1 MANPGGGAEAF
12 ARFKQYEYRANSSL
26 VLNLESRP
34 RDSHEPTGEPET
46 LWGRVDMKKFGD
58 RAGHGRPK
66 EVEEAAKKK
75 REKREKD
82 RLKSLAAGGTSAAG
96 TGGDV
101 GLDLLGK
108 KSTKRQKRGGGAG
121 GGGAGGGPGGAGFQ
135 EDTVLS
141 LVDDGM
147 YRPRTRET
155 RAAYELLL
163 SLIQQQFGDQP
174 QDVLRGAA
182 DEVLTVLKDDKL
194 TDPERKRE
202 IEKLLNAMPNE
213 RFAEFVALGKRITD
227 YEQGGGGGGG
237 GGGGAGGDG
246 EGGAG
251 EALDDDIGVAVE
263 FEEEEDED
271 DEDLDE
277 IQEEDEDEEEEEG
290 AEGGDGGEGAGDGG
304 MQMAGALDD
313 DEEREEEGLSVQDI
327 DAYWLQRKIAQ
338 AYATSAGGGIDP
350 QQSQKLAAEAL
361 GILEAAGGEGDGG
374 GGGGGGGGASGWG
387 AGAGADEQQREAENK
402 LVRLLDYDKFDLI
415 KLLLRNRLKIVWC
428 TRLAR
433 AEDDAERKRIEGE
446 MTEKG
451 DRALRAILEQLH
463 ATRASAKERQ
473 RNLERSIR
481 EEARKLREGGAGGA
495 GGAGEGM
502 EGDEMEIGRK
512 GERGGKGGEEGEAG
526 GGGGGRGGGGGGGGW
541 LKGQRQMLDL
551 DSLGFSQGSWL
562 MANKR
567 CELPEGSYRAPKKG
581 YEEVH
586 VPALKPKP
594 LGKGEELVKISD
606 LPEWAQPAFGE
617 TKTLNRIQSRVYETA
632 LFTPENMLLCAP
644 TGAGKTNV
652 AMLTILHE
660 IGLHRREDGSI
671 DLSGFKIVYVAPM
684 KALVAELVGNLGNRL
699 KEYGVSVKEL
709 TGDASL
715 TRQQIEETQIIVTT
729 PEKWDIIT
737 RKAGDR
743 TYTQLVRLVIIDE
756 IHLLHDHRGPVL
768 ESIVARTVRQVES
781 TQEMIRLVGLSATLP
796 NYEDVAIFLRVD
808 LDKGLFYFDN
818 SFRPCPLAQQY
829 IGITVR
835 KPLQRFQ
842 LMNDICYEKVVEC
855 AGRHQVLVFVHSRKE
870 TGKTARAVRDA
881 ALAADTLGRFLK
893 EDGASREILASEAE
907 SVKSG
912 ELRDLLPYGFAIH
925 HAGLARA
932 DRTLVEDLFADGHI
946 QVLVSTATLAWGVN
960 LPAHTVIIKGTQ
972 VYNPEKGAWTE
983 LSPLDVMQMLGRAG
997 RPQYDTYG
1005 EGVIITGHGELQFY
1019 LSLLNQQLP
1028 IESQL
1033 LSRLADSVN
1042 AEAVLGTVHNAREAC
1057 RWLGYTYLYIRM
1069 LRNPPLYGISADDA
1083 ERDPVLEERRADL
1096 IHSAA
1101 VQLDRNNLM
1110 KYDRKSGVFQVTDLG
1125 RIASFYY
1132 ISHGTIAT
1140 YNEHLKPTMGDIDL
1154 CRLFSLS
1161 EEFKYVGVREEEKLE
1176 LAKLLERVPIPVKEG
1191 IEEPSAKINVLLQA
1205 YISQLQLDGL
1215 SLVSDMVYVTQS
1227 AGRLMRALFEII
1239 LRRGWAR
1246 LAERA
1251 LNLCKMV
1258 SRRMWAA
1265 QSPLR
1270 QFKGVPLEIIA
1281 KLERKDLVWE
1291 RYYDLSSQELG
1302 ELVRMP
1308 KLGKTLHKLVHQF
1321 PRLELAAQVLPITRS
1336 VLRVDLTITPD
1347 FQWEEKLH
1355 GFVEPFWV
1363 IVEDHDGDTILHH
1376 ELFLLKMQ
1384 YAQEDHYLS
1393 FTVPIF
1399 EPLPPQYFVKV
1410 VSDRW
1415 IGAQTV
1421 LPVSFR
1427 HLILPEKFPPP
1438 TELLDLQPLPVTA
1451 LRNAAFEALYAG
1463 EAAAGLVSTDAG
1475 GSGTVRRGISHF
1487 NPIQTQVFTVLYNT
1501 DDNVLLAAPTGSGK
1515 TICAEFAILR
1525 MLQAKASG
1533 GNSGSPDEISY
1544 GGRCVYVAPVEAI
1557 VKERAKEWGER
1568 FGKMLGGGGKVKVG
1582 ELTGESGTDLKL
1594 LERSNI
1600 VVSTPERW
1608 DQLSRRWKQR
1618 RAVQQVWHVEQ
1629 TGGCEHVSTL
1639 ERWDQLSRRW
1649 KQRRAVQQGLG
1660 AQLITL
1666 YPPLLCVPSLAPHFI
1681 VVQVDLFIVDE
1692 LHLIGGHNGSILEV
1706 ITSRMRYISSQSA
1719 ASAAAGG
1726 GLGASGGANSQQA
1739 AGGHRIRIVALAAAL
1754 ANARDLGEW
1763 VGASSHG
1770 LFNFSPAVRPVPL
1783 EIHIQGFDVSNFDAR
1798 MQAMT
1803 MPAYTAIINHTTRSS
1818 RELGPMDDPRFLPC
1832 LSLLLYLLPQAM
1844 TKPAYTAIMNHTA
1857 RSSKPALVF
1866 VPTRKHARLTA
1877 LDLCAFA
1884 AGDAGATLAAA
1895 ANADGSS
1902 GAAGNADGTT
1912 SAAALAA
1919 ASPFLHCG
1927 EEDLVPF
1934 LARVK
1939 DEGLRHGL
1947 TFGVA
1952 YLHEGLSAVEQ
1963 EVVRQLFTAGAI
1975 QVCVAGSSLCW
1986 STFPANLVVCVAVS
2000 SLCWSIFP
2008 ANLVVI
2014 MGTQYYD
2021 ARGGGGGSGGGASAV
2036 AGGSGGGRVDYP
2048 VTDLLQMM
2056 GRASRPGLDDAGRCV
2071 IFCHSARKEYY
2082 KKFLLE
2088 PLPVESHL
2096 DQHLHDPLNAEV
2108 VVRTVEN
2115 KQDAVDYLTWSF
2127 LYRRLTQNPNYY
2139 NLTGTSHRHLSDH
2152 LSELVETTLSDLEA
2166 SKCVAI
2172 EDDMDLSPLNLG
2184 MIAAYYYIS
2193 YTTIEAFSGSLGPK
2207 TRLKGLIEVVASA
2220 SEYGELPMRP
2230 GEEEQVR
2237 KMLHHQRFGVE
2248 KPNLSDPHLKA
2259 NVLLQAHFARH
2270 VVTGPLAQDQRAV
2283 LMEAS
2288 RLLQAMVDVLSSS
2301 GWLSP
2306 ALAAMELSQMVT
2318 QGLWEKDSPLL
2329 QLPHFTK
2336 ELAAKFTAK
2345 GIESVSDL
2353 VDMDDDERAAAL
2365 GMSEEQLSDVA
2376 RVCNRFP
2383 SIDLNYDLINGQD
2396 VAAGENVVMQPAFH
2410 PSGDS

>member
-1 MANPGGGAEAF
+1 
-12 ARFKQYEYRANSSL
+12 RRS
-26 VLNLESRP
+26 
-34 RDSHEPTGEPET
+34 
-46 LWGRVDMKKFGD
+46 
-58 RAGHGRPK
+58 
-66 EVEEAAKKK
+66 
-75 REKREKD
+75 
-82 RLKSLAAGGTSAAG
+82 
-96 TGGDV
+96 
-101 GLDLLGK
+101 
-108 KSTKRQKRGGGAG
+108 
-121 GGGAGGGPGGAGFQ
+121 
-135 EDTVLS
+135 
-141 LVDDGM
+141 
-147 YRPRTRET
+147 
-155 RAAYELLL
+155 AYE
-163 SLIQQQFGDQP
+163 
-174 QDVLRGAA
+174 
-182 DEVLTVLKDDKL
+182 
-194 TDPERKRE
+194 
-202 IEKLLNAMPNE
+202 
-213 RFAEFVALGKRITD
+213 
-227 YEQGGGGGGG
+227 
-237 GGGGAGGDG
+237 
-246 EGGAG
+246 
-251 EALDDDIGVAVE
+251 
-263 FEEEEDED
+263 
-271 DEDLDE
+271 
-277 IQEEDEDEEEEEG
+277 
-290 AEGGDGGEGAGDGG
+290 
-304 MQMAGALDD
+304 
-313 DEEREEEGLSVQDI
+313 
-327 DAYWLQRKIAQ
+327 
-338 AYATSAGGGIDP
+338 
-350 QQSQKLAAEAL
+350 
-361 GILEAAGGEGDGG
+361 
-374 GGGGGGGGASGWG
+374 
-387 AGAGADEQQREAENK
+387 
-402 LVRLLDYDKFDLI
+402 
-415 KLLLRNRLKIVWC
+415 
-428 TRLAR
+428 
-433 AEDDAERKRIEGE
+433 
-446 MTEKG
+446 
-451 DRALRAILEQLH
+451 
-463 ATRASAKERQ
+463 
-473 RNLERSIR
+473 
-481 EEARKLREGGAGGA
+481 
-495 GGAGEGM
+495 
-502 EGDEMEIGRK
+502 
-512 GERGGKGGEEGEAG
+512 
-526 GGGGGRGGGGGGGGW
+526 
-541 LKGQRQMLDL
+541 
-551 DSLGFSQGSWL
+551 
-562 MANKR
+562 
-567 CELPEGSYRAPKKG
+567 
-581 YEEVH
+581 
-586 VPALKPKP
+586 
-594 LGKGEELVKISD
+594 
-606 LPEWAQPAFGE
+606 
-617 TKTLNRIQSRVYETA
+617 
-632 LFTPENMLLCAP
+632 
-644 TGAGKTNV
+644 
-652 AMLTILHE
+652 
-660 IGLHRREDGSI
+660 
-671 DLSGFKIVYVAPM
+671 
-684 KALVAELVGNLGNRL
+684 
-699 KEYGVSVKEL
+699 
-709 TGDASL
+709 
-715 TRQQIEETQIIVTT
+715 
-729 PEKWDIIT
+729 
-737 RKAGDR
+737 
-743 TYTQLVRLVIIDE
+743 
-756 IHLLHDHRGPVL
+756 
-768 ESIVARTVRQVES
+768 
-781 TQEMIRLVGLSATLP
+781 
-796 NYEDVAIFLRVD
+796 
-808 LDKGLFYFDN
+808 
-818 SFRPCPLAQQY
+818 
-829 IGITVR
+829 
-835 KPLQRFQ
+835 
-842 LMNDICYEKVVEC
+842 
-855 AGRHQVLVFVHSRKE
+855 
-870 TGKTARAVRDA
+870 
-881 ALAADTLGRFLK
+881 
-893 EDGASREILASEAE
+893 
-907 SVKSG
+907 
-912 ELRDLLPYGFAIH
+912 
-925 HAGLARA
+925 
-932 DRTLVEDLFADGHI
+932 
-946 QVLVSTATLAWGVN
+946 
-960 LPAHTVIIKGTQ
+960 
-972 VYNPEKGAWTE
+972 
-983 LSPLDVMQMLGRAG
+983 
-997 RPQYDTYG
+997 
-1005 EGVIITGHGELQFY
+1005 
-1019 LSLLNQQLP
+1019 
-1028 IESQL
+1028 
-1033 LSRLADSVN
+1033 
-1042 AEAVLGTVHNAREAC
+1042 
-1057 RWLGYTYLYIRM
+1057 
-1069 LRNPPLYGISADDA
+1069 
-1083 ERDPVLEERRADL
+1083 
-1096 IHSAA
+1096 
-1101 VQLDRNNLM
+1101 
-1110 KYDRKSGVFQVTDLG
+1110 
-1125 RIASFYY
+1125 
-1132 ISHGTIAT
+1132 
-1140 YNEHLKPTMGDIDL
+1140 
-1154 CRLFSLS
+1154 
-1161 EEFKYVGVREEEKLE
+1161 
-1176 LAKLLERVPIPVKEG
+1176 
-1191 IEEPSAKINVLLQA
+1191 
-1205 YISQLQLDGL
+1205 
-1215 SLVSDMVYVTQS
+1215 
-1227 AGRLMRALFEII
+1227 RALFEII
-1239 LRRGWAR
+1239 LREGVGA
-1246 LAERA
+1246 AGERA

-1265 QSPLR
+1265 QSPLRQFRECRLRSLPSWKEGPRVGGDTTPLIPGGKWWGEVGKWTFVWERYYDLSSQVGVGGRGGQWWDKGGVGTQSPLR

-1291 RYYDLSSQELG
+1291 RYYDLSSQVGGLGSGGARSVFSTPLVPLEIIAKLERKDLVWERHYDLSSQELG

-1308 KLGKTLHKLVHQF
+1308 KLGQDSAQAGAPGETGWLVVKTVIASMGVYGLVGTLYELVQLVPRLDLAAQVLPMTHSVLRVDLTITPDFHWEEKLHGFVEPFWFPRLELAAQVFPITPSVLQFPRLELAAQVLPITRSVLRF

-1376 ELFLLKMQ
+1376 ELFLLKM
-1384 YAQEDHYLS
+1384 H
-1393 FTVPIF
+1393 
-1399 EPLPPQYFVKV
+1399 
-1410 VSDRW
+1410 
-1415 IGAQTV
+1415 
-1421 LPVSFR
+1421 FR

-1629 TGGCEHVSTL
+1629 ESTL

-1803 MPAYTAIINHTTRSS
+1803 
-1818 RELGPMDDPRFLPC
+1818 
-1832 LSLLLYLLPQAM
+1832 
-1844 TKPAYTAIMNHTA
+1844 KPAYTAIMNHTA

-1975 QVCVAGSSLCW
+1975 Q
-1986 STFPANLVVCVAVS
+1986 VCVAVS

-2376 RVCNRFP
+2376 HVCNRFP

>member
-1 MANPGGGAEAF
+1 
-12 ARFKQYEYRANSSL
+12 
-26 VLNLESRP
+26 
-34 RDSHEPTGEPET
+34 
-46 LWGRVDMKKFGD
+46 
-58 RAGHGRPK
+58 
-66 EVEEAAKKK
+66 
-75 REKREKD
+75 
-82 RLKSLAAGGTSAAG
+82 
-96 TGGDV
+96 
-101 GLDLLGK
+101 
-108 KSTKRQKRGGGAG
+108 
-121 GGGAGGGPGGAGFQ
+121 
-135 EDTVLS
+135 
-141 LVDDGM
+141 
-147 YRPRTRET
+147 
-155 RAAYELLL
+155 
-163 SLIQQQFGDQP
+163 
-174 QDVLRGAA
+174 
-182 DEVLTVLKDDKL
+182 
-194 TDPERKRE
+194 
-202 IEKLLNAMPNE
+202 
-213 RFAEFVALGKRITD
+213 
-227 YEQGGGGGGG
+227 
-237 GGGGAGGDG
+237 
-246 EGGAG
+246 
-251 EALDDDIGVAVE
+251 
-263 FEEEEDED
+263 
-271 DEDLDE
+271 
-277 IQEEDEDEEEEEG
+277 
-290 AEGGDGGEGAGDGG
+290 
-304 MQMAGALDD
+304 
-313 DEEREEEGLSVQDI
+313 
-327 DAYWLQRKIAQ
+327 
-338 AYATSAGGGIDP
+338 
-350 QQSQKLAAEAL
+350 
-361 GILEAAGGEGDGG
+361 
-374 GGGGGGGGASGWG
+374 
-387 AGAGADEQQREAENK
+387 
-402 LVRLLDYDKFDLI
+402 
-415 KLLLRNRLKIVWC
+415 
-428 TRLAR
+428 
-433 AEDDAERKRIEGE
+433 
-446 MTEKG
+446 
-451 DRALRAILEQLH
+451 
-463 ATRASAKERQ
+463 
-473 RNLERSIR
+473 
-481 EEARKLREGGAGGA
+481 
-495 GGAGEGM
+495 
-502 EGDEMEIGRK
+502 
-512 GERGGKGGEEGEAG
+512 
-526 GGGGGRGGGGGGGGW
+526 
-541 LKGQRQMLDL
+541 
-551 DSLGFSQGSWL
+551 
-562 MANKR
+562 
-567 CELPEGSYRAPKKG
+567 
-581 YEEVH
+581 
-586 VPALKPKP
+586 
-594 LGKGEELVKISD
+594 
-606 LPEWAQPAFGE
+606 
-617 TKTLNRIQSRVYETA
+617 
-632 LFTPENMLLCAP
+632 
-644 TGAGKTNV
+644 
-652 AMLTILHE
+652 
-660 IGLHRREDGSI
+660 
-671 DLSGFKIVYVAPM
+671 
-684 KALVAELVGNLGNRL
+684 
-699 KEYGVSVKEL
+699 
-709 TGDASL
+709 
-715 TRQQIEETQIIVTT
+715 
-729 PEKWDIIT
+729 
-737 RKAGDR
+737 
-743 TYTQLVRLVIIDE
+743 
-756 IHLLHDHRGPVL
+756 
-768 ESIVARTVRQVES
+768 
-781 TQEMIRLVGLSATLP
+781 
-796 NYEDVAIFLRVD
+796 
-808 LDKGLFYFDN
+808 
-818 SFRPCPLAQQY
+818 
-829 IGITVR
+829 
-835 KPLQRFQ
+835 
-842 LMNDICYEKVVEC
+842 
-855 AGRHQVLVFVHSRKE
+855 
-870 TGKTARAVRDA
+870 
-881 ALAADTLGRFLK
+881 
-893 EDGASREILASEAE
+893 
-907 SVKSG
+907 
-912 ELRDLLPYGFAIH
+912 
-925 HAGLARA
+925 
-932 DRTLVEDLFADGHI
+932 
-946 QVLVSTATLAWGVN
+946 
-960 LPAHTVIIKGTQ
+960 
-972 VYNPEKGAWTE
+972 
-983 LSPLDVMQMLGRAG
+983 MLGRAG

-1033 LSRLADSVN
+1033 LSRLADSLN

-1291 RYYDLSSQELG
+1291 RYYDLSSQFKGVPLEIIAKLERKDLVWERYYDLSSQVGYGGVRWFCGGVGCGGVVTAWESTSVLGSGGKRWDGVVQRCSLSCFPLCLALPRPPSPPSPPPSASAALLSRAFLFFALPPPSPPPLLELFFVQMPISSVVIFSSLLSLLLNPSSHSLSQELG

-1393 FTVPIF
+1393 FSVPIF

-1463 EAAAGLVSTDAG
+1463 EPAAGLVSTDPSGGA
-1475 GSGTVRRGISHF
+1475 GSGAVRRGISHF

-1533 GNSGSPDEISY
+1533 GTSGSPDEISY

-1568 FGKMLGGGGKVKVG
+1568 FGKMLGGVGKVKVG

-1618 RAVQQVWHVEQ
+1618 RAVQQV
-1629 TGGCEHVSTL
+1629 
-1639 ERWDQLSRRW
+1639 
-1649 KQRRAVQQGLG
+1649 
-1660 AQLITL
+1660 
-1666 YPPLLCVPSLAPHFI
+1666 
-1681 VVQVDLFIVDE
+1681 DLFIVDE

-1719 ASAAAGG
+1719 AAAAAGG

-1739 AGGHRIRIVALAAAL
+1739 AGGHRIRIVALAASL

-1803 MPAYTAIINHTTRSS
+1803 
-1818 RELGPMDDPRFLPC
+1818 
-1832 LSLLLYLLPQAM
+1832 
-1844 TKPAYTAIMNHTA
+1844 KPAYTAIMNHTA
-1857 RSSKPALVF
+1857 RSSKPTLLF

-1902 GAAGNADGTT
+1902 GAGNADGTT
-1912 SAAALAA
+1912 SSAALAA

-1927 EEDLVPF
+1927 EGDLAPF

-1963 EVVRQLFTAGAI
+1963 EVVQQLFTAGAI
-1975 QVCVAGSSLCW
+1975 Q
-1986 STFPANLVVCVAVS
+1986 VCVAVS

-2166 SKCVAI
+2166 SKCVAM

-2193 YTTIEAFSGSLGPK
+2193 YTTIEAFSGSLAPK

-2365 GMSEEQLSDVA
+2365 GMTEEQLSDVA

-2383 SIDLNYDLINGQD
+2383 SIDLNYELINGQD
-2396 VAAGENVVMQPAFH
+2396 VTAGENLVMQVTLERDIEPGQELGPVDAPRFPKPKDEGWWLVVGDPKTNQLLAIKRTALQRKAKVKLEFAAPGGEGEKAGSGEGKKDLMLYFMCDSYLGAIKMMTSYEPERAVVVWLIWKPARRALLPCAPRPAAASASCPTAASVSRSAALRVAPCCSQRVAPCCPARRALLQPASRALLQPAGRALLPLASRPATASASRPTAASGSRSAAPRIAPCYSQRVAPYCSQRVALSCPTRRALLPCTAHALLPCPPRALSCSSRRALPGRAAPPSPSHPAQPELRRPTLITSPTEPPASTNAATAARATAAAGGGAAGNAGSAAGVGGAGGATGSAGDAAGAGRATGSAGGAAGAGGAGPTTDRHCLKQETFSPQVLSELFPQRCVTGSVEAAALGASESIAALGASESAAALGARASPATGPSSAKALHTFTLDLGAAPCFFRDCTTLTPLAAPVPVSLADPTRSPVVARASTILSCPAVPSGSLSGLHLPTFSMNLVSNAAIPGGQRVAICTCTRTGRHLATFVRRPGSSLYTLTTASAQVAEAGQVASSSQVSASNQLAASCSYRVLSHQTLLWHHRLGH
-2410 PSGDS
+2410 PSLLRLRGMHSRLLVSGLPRSLPSLPRSPALPCLPCVEGQQRAAPHSS